1 MDSAPNVE
9 EIRRKIINGETAT
22 EKELNEE
29 MDKLTNEQ
37 KVKLAILA
45 RRTQIQVKVKKLQS
59 VLESLDRAEDMLTRS
74 PQMADFMF
82 LMFSIGVQDR
92 SVS

>member
-82 LMFSIGVQDR
+82 LMSSIGEQDK